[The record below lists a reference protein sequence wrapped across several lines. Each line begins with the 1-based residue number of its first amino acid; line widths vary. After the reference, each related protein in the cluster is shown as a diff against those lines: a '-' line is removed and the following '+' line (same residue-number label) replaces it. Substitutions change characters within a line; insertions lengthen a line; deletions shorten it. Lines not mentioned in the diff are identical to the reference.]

1 MAGKIFD
8 SLPRNPYFSV
18 WKILA
23 GFLCWGTKTEGYK
36 RGQEPRTL
44 GMKVVVFNTGA
55 AGHDQANL
63 GEGGREEGKRELR
76 LGRRAHL

>member
-1 MAGKIFD
+1 
-8 SLPRNPYFSV
+8 
-18 WKILA
+18 
-23 GFLCWGTKTEGYK
+23 
-36 RGQEPRTL
+36 
-44 GMKVVVFNTGA
+44 MKVVVFNTGA